1 MPSSSS
7 LSRVR
12 RHLLLYPLPLNCA
25 CPEAEESATE
35 TATDSDQEEEQ
46 EEEQREEKDQPPTN
60 ISVLKKKKNEKHRKK
75 NGRQQLESDEEESY
89 RSVPRSEK
97 YLHSQKHQ
105 RISNHPNYQNVGGR
119 TKQRKRPAVSAA
131 TSKKKAR
138 NGGGKSKR
146 DEDYEDDTTV
156 SSTLA
161 SGSDNSGSGNGSFD
175 EDTEAKRKWCESKLK
190 EMLNLAS
197 EKRRGKSE
205 MDKAIEMKAKHQLF
219 KKTKFTHGHPY
230 KKGESK
236 TKLEKDSEWLLNHI
250 NPDDYR
256 KFDDFPKL
264 QQEHVECWVNLCKD
278 IIRVG
283 LNKKH
288 NDIRSSILN
297 YFADIPDEGK
307 AEKWNP
313 DDLPETGKEMDD
325 LFFIKG
331 FAKKDPKRK
340 DNGDKLA
347 AVTDLLMPKVRKS
360 GA

>member
-1 MPSSSS
+1 M
-7 LSRVR
+7 
-12 RHLLLYPLPLNCA
+12 
-25 CPEAEESATE
+25 
-35 TATDSDQEEEQ
+35 
-46 EEEQREEKDQPPTN
+46 
-60 ISVLKKKKNEKHRKK
+60 
-75 NGRQQLESDEEESY
+75 
-89 RSVPRSEK
+89 
-97 YLHSQKHQ
+97 
-105 RISNHPNYQNVGGR
+105 GGR
-119 TKQRKRPAVSAA
+119 IKQRKRPAVSAA

-138 NGGGKSKR
+138 NGSGKSKR
-146 DEDYEDDTTV
+146 DEDCEDDTTV

-230 KKGESK
+230 KKGESV

-264 QQEHVECWVNLCKD
+264 QQEYVDCWIKLYKD
-278 IIRVG
+278 VIRVG

-288 NDIRSSILN
+288 NDVRSSILDC
-297 YFADIPDEGK
+297 FAKIPDAAG
-307 AEKWNP
+307 AEQWNP
-313 DDLPETGKEMDD
+313 DNLPVKGKEMED
-325 LFFIKG
+325 LLFNRG
-331 FAKKDPKRK
+331 FAKKEPNRE
-340 DNGDKLA
+340 DNGKKLA
-347 AVTDLLMPKVRKS
+347 AITDLLMPKVRKS